1 MIWIVFIYINIWFIK
16 QLINTDQLAEI
27 KTNLSFGR

>member
-16 QLINTDQLAEI
+16 QLINTQLAEI
-27 KTNLSFGR
+27 KTSLSFGR